1 MSQANKSPKKKRGIS
16 RVTIPIICVL
26 VAITVALNAA
36 ANSTLSGILDA
47 YIGRGEMKIET
58 KAGAENWDTTYYDQD
73 STNAEDADRV
83 AKDITLR
90 TAEEGITLLKNEGS
104 TLPLNTAAEKNVTL
118 LGRRSVQT
126 VFGGTGSGAGD
137 TNQCVGIADAL
148 TAAGFQ
154 VNPTVLAMYQ
164 NSLDKVPVADPAS
177 AMDKAEKQTYY
188 IGEFPQS
195 YFTDEIVS
203 SYTNYR
209 DAAIVVFGRQGGEGM
224 DFSTDL
230 LADVNNPD
238 QAMSSSVAETANY
251 REGQHQLEL
260 NQEER
265 DLLAHAEANFEKV
278 IVVINSANVM
288 EIGCLRDD
296 PQVDAILWIAYPGSR
311 GCAALASILS
321 GTVNPSGH
329 TVDTWAVDFTADPVF
344 PNTSARKYRNVSKD
358 NALADSYVLQY
369 EEGIFFGYRWYE
381 TVFADGGTF
390 TVEGQS
396 GKSYE
401 EAVAYP
407 FGYGLS
413 YTTFEQ
419 KIKDHKVEN
428 GQIRLTVSV
437 SNTGSMAGKDVIQVY
452 YHAPYTKGGIEKSAV
467 NLAAFEKTE
476 LLQPGAS
483 ADYTL
488 SFPVEDMASYD
499 DLVEKCYVL
508 DEGEY
513 RITVNRNVHEVYG
526 EDCEFT
532 HKVDKKVVYS
542 AGNPRQS
549 EIDAQKGETRNLSQE
564 AKNKLTVVA
573 ATNQFE
579 DMNAQF
585 VSYDKS
591 EAGKAV
597 RFTRQDFAA
606 SFPAA
611 PTDADLTASEAT
623 IQVLGEYKP
632 DYYTQGEQ
640 APTTGAEQTW
650 TAVALRGATYDDPR
664 WDMLLDQMTAK
675 SMSKL
680 IYAGNQGVP
689 AVKNVGL
696 PASGATDGPAGL
708 KQYGGLGFGTSGNF
722 HCSSVLT
729 AATWNVKLAEE
740 FGRSVGNEAMLA
752 GSNMTGWYAPGCD
765 IHRGPFGGRSFEYY
779 SEDPL
784 ISGRICAA
792 TVKGA
797 ASMGLTCYAKH
808 FVLNDMDRHRI
819 DNGPVTWCNEQ
830 ALREIYARAYEIL
843 VKEPT
848 MDIEYLDNGET
859 KYKTI
864 RACTALMSSFNRI
877 GDKWCGASSAL
888 LKTVLRDEWGFLGTV
903 ITDYNGNKYMH
914 VEDGVN
920 NGNDLMLANE
930 MTLPTKFADTKNP
943 STIRIMREAT
953 KNILYTQVNSATV
966 NNTSDATVIT
976 YGTAPWRAWVN
987 YANIGLGVLIAGL
1000 LILTLLKRPRQNN
1013 ITVENTAN

>member
-1 MSQANKSPKKKRGIS
+1 MSKPADKQKKAKKKHGIG
-16 RVTIPIICVL
+16 RVTIPIIAFLAVI
-26 VAITVALNAA
+26 AIALNVA

-58 KAGAENWDTTYYDQD
+58 KAGAENWDTIYYEQD
-73 STNAEDADRV
+73 STTAEDADKV
-83 AKDITLR
+83 AKDVTRR
-90 TAEEGITLLKNEGS
+90 TAEEGITLLKNENGA
-104 TLPLNTAAEKNVTL
+104 LPLNTASEKAVTL

-137 TNQCVGIADAL
+137 EGQCVKMADAL
-148 TAAGFQ
+148 KAAGFS
-154 VNPTVLAMYQ
+154 VNQKVLDMYQ
-164 NSLDKVPVADPAS
+164 SNLDKVPVADPAT
-177 AMDKAEKQTYY
+177 AMDKAEKMTYY

-195 YFTDEIVS
+195 YFTADITA
-203 SYTNYR
+203 SYSDYK

-224 DFSTDL
+224 DFCSDL

-251 REGQHQLEL
+251 KEGQHQLEL
-260 NQEER
+260 TVEEKE
-265 DLLAHAEANFEKV
+265 LLAHAEANFEKV
-278 IVVINSANVM
+278 IVVINSANAM
-288 EIGCLRDD
+288 EIGALRDD
-296 PQVDAILWIAYPGSR
+296 PQVDAILWIAYPGST
-311 GCAALASILS
+311 GCTALASIIA

-329 TVDTWAVDFTADPVF
+329 TVDTWAADFTADPTF
-344 PNTSARKYRNVSKD
+344 PNTSARKYANVSKA

-369 EEGIFFGYRWYE
+369 EEGIYFGYRYYE

-390 TVEGQS
+390 TVEGEQ

-419 KIKDHKVEN
+419 KIKDTKVAD
-428 GQIRLTVSV
+428 GKISVTVTV
-437 SNTGSMAGKDVIQVY
+437 TNTGAVAGKDVIQVY
-452 YHAPYTKGGIEKSAV
+452 YHAPYTKGGLEKSAL
-467 NLAAFEKTE
+467 NLAAYDKTD

-488 SFPVEDMASYD
+488 TFAIEDMASYD
-499 DLVEKCYVL
+499 FMVEKCYVL
-508 DEGEY
+508 DAGDY
-513 RITVNRNVHEVYG
+513 RITVNKNAHEVYG
-526 EDCEFT
+526 DNCEYV
-532 HKVDKKVVYS
+532 HKVASKVVYNG
-542 AGNPRQS
+542 GNPRQT
-549 EIDAQKGETRNLSQE
+549 EIDAQKGETRNMSQE
-564 AKNKLTVVA
+564 AKDKLTVVA
-573 ATNQFE
+573 ATNQFD

-585 VSYDKS
+585 VPYTKA

-597 RFTRQDFAA
+597 MFTRENFEA
-606 SFPAA
+606 SFPTA
-611 PTDADLTASEAT
+611 PTEADLTASEAT
-623 IQVLGEYKP
+623 IKELGTYEP
-632 DYYTQGEQ
+632 DYYVEGEE
-640 APTTGAEQTW
+640 APTTGADQTW
-650 TAVALRGATYDDPR
+650 TAVALRGAPYDDPR
-664 WDMLLDQMTAK
+664 WDMLLDQMTGKA
-675 SMSKL
+675 MSKL
-680 IYAGNQGVP
+680 IYSGNQGVS

-752 GSNMTGWYAPGCD
+752 GNNMTGWYAPGCD
-765 IHRGPFGGRSFEYY
+765 IHRGPFGGRGFEYY

-784 ISGRICAA
+784 ISGRVCAA

-797 ASMGLTCYAKH
+797 ASMGLTCYSKH

-819 DNGPVTWCNEQ
+819 ENGPVTWCNEQ

-848 MDIEYLDNGET
+848 MTIEYLDNGVT
-859 KYKTI
+859 QYKTI

-877 GDKWCGASSAL
+877 GDVWCGASAPL
-888 LKTVLRDEWGFLGTV
+888 LKNVLRGEWGFLGTV
-903 ITDYNGNKYMH
+903 ITDYNGQMYMN

-930 MTLPTKFADTKNP
+930 MTLPTKFASTKNA
-943 STIRIMREAT
+943 STLRIMREAC
-953 KNILYTQVNSATV
+953 KNIFYTQVNSATV
-966 NNTSDATVIT
+966 NKTSDATVIT

-987 YANIGLGVLIAGL
+987 YANIGLGVIAAGL
-1000 LILTLLKRPRQNN
+1000 VLLTVLKSRKKN
-1013 ITVENTAN
+1013 IAVER

>member
-1 MSQANKSPKKKRGIS
+1 MSKSSKTPKKRRGIG
-16 RVTIPIICVL
+16 RVTIPVICVL
-26 VAITVALNAA
+26 AVIAIALNVA

-58 KAGAENWDTTYYDQD
+58 KAGAENWDTTYYEQD
-73 STNAEDADRV
+73 STTAEDADRV
-83 AKDITLR
+83 AKDVTLR
-90 TAEEGITLLKNEGS
+90 TAEEGITLLKNENS
-104 TLPLNTAAEKNVTL
+104 ALPLNVTAEKNITL
-118 LGRRSVQT
+118 LGRKGVQT

-137 TNQCVGIADAL
+137 TNQCVGMADAL
-148 TAAGFQ
+148 TEAGFR
-154 VNPTVLAMYQ
+154 VNPAVLDMYR
-164 NSLDKVPVADPAS
+164 NNLDKVPVADPAS
-177 AMDKAEKQTYY
+177 AMDRAEKQTYY

-195 YFTDEIVS
+195 FFTDEITG
-203 SYTNYR
+203 SYAEYK

-224 DFSTDL
+224 DFSTNL
-230 LADVNNPD
+230 LADVND
-238 QAMSSSVAETANY
+238 AGQAMSSSVAETANY
-251 REGQHQLEL
+251 QEGQHQLEL
-260 NQEER
+260 NLEEKE
-265 DLLAHAEANFEKV
+265 LLAHAEASFDKV

-296 PQVDAILWIAYPGSR
+296 PKVDAILWIAYPGSR
-311 GCAALASILS
+311 GCAALANILS
-321 GTVNPSGH
+321 GAVNPSGH
-329 TVDTWAVDFTADPVF
+329 TVDTWAADFTADPVF
-344 PNTSARKYRNVSKD
+344 PNTSARKYGNVSRD

-369 EEGIFFGYRWYE
+369 EEGIYFGYRYYE
-381 TVFADGGTF
+381 TVYADGGTF
-390 TVEGQS
+390 TVEGES
-396 GKSYE
+396 GKTYE
-401 EAVAYP
+401 DAVVYP

-413 YTTFEQ
+413 YTTFDQ
-419 KIKDHKVEN
+419 KIKEHKAEN
-428 GQIRLTVSV
+428 GRISLTVTV
-437 SNTGSMAGKDVIQVY
+437 TNTGSVAGKDLVQVY

-467 NLAAFEKTE
+467 NLAAYEKTG
-476 LLQPGAS
+476 LLEPGAS

-499 DLVEKCYVL
+499 QLKEKCYVL

-513 RITVNRNVHEVYG
+513 RITVNRNVHEIFEG
-526 EDCEFT
+526 CEFI
-532 HKVDKKVVYS
+532 HKVDKKVVFNAS
-542 AGNPRQS
+542 NPRQS
-549 EIDAQKGETRNLSQE
+549 EIEAQKGDTRNLSAE
-564 AKNKLTVVA
+564 ARNKLTAVA
-573 ATNQFE
+573 ATNRFE
-579 DMNAQF
+579 DMNSQF
-585 VSYDKS
+585 VSYTQP

-597 RFTRQDFAA
+597 MFTRENFAA

-611 PTDADLTASEAT
+611 PAEADLTASDAT
-623 IQVLGEYKP
+623 IKILGDYTP
-632 DYYTQGEQ
+632 DYYREGEQ
-640 APTTGAEQTW
+640 APVTGADQTW
-650 TAVALRGATYDDPR
+650 TAVALRGAPYDDPR
-664 WDMLLDQMTAK
+664 WEMLLDQMTAK

-680 IYAGNQGVP
+680 IYSGNQGVS

-729 AATWNVKLAEE
+729 AASWNVKLAEE

-784 ISGRICAA
+784 ISGRVCAA

-797 ASMGLTCYAKH
+797 ASMGLTCYSKH
-808 FVLNDMDRHRI
+808 FVLNDMDRYRI
-819 DNGPVTWCNEQ
+819 ENGPVTWCNEQ

-859 KYKTI
+859 KHKTM

-877 GDKWCGASSAL
+877 GDVWCGASSPL
-888 LKTVLRDEWGFLGTV
+888 LKNVLRDEWGFLGTV
-903 ITDYNGNKYMH
+903 ITDYNGQKYMN

-930 MTLPTKFADTKNP
+930 MTLPTKFTDTKNP

-966 NNTSDATVIT
+966 NKTSDATVIS
-976 YGTAPWRAWVN
+976 YGTAPWRAWVT

-1000 LILTLLKRPRQNN
+1000 VLLTVFRRRRSNV
-1013 ITVENTAN
+1013 TVEA

>member
-1 MSQANKSPKKKRGIS
+1 
-16 RVTIPIICVL
+16 
-26 VAITVALNAA
+26 
-36 ANSTLSGILDA
+36 
-47 YIGRGEMKIET
+47 
-58 KAGAENWDTTYYDQD
+58 
-73 STNAEDADRV
+73 
-83 AKDITLR
+83 
-90 TAEEGITLLKNEGS
+90 
-104 TLPLNTAAEKNVTL
+104 
-118 LGRRSVQT
+118 
-126 VFGGTGSGAGD
+126 
-137 TNQCVGIADAL
+137 
-148 TAAGFQ
+148 
-154 VNPTVLAMYQ
+154 
-164 NSLDKVPVADPAS
+164 
-177 AMDKAEKQTYY
+177 
-188 IGEFPQS
+188 
-195 YFTDEIVS
+195 
-203 SYTNYR
+203 
-209 DAAIVVFGRQGGEGM
+209 
-224 DFSTDL
+224 
-230 LADVNNPD
+230 
-238 QAMSSSVAETANY
+238 
-251 REGQHQLEL
+251 
-260 NQEER
+260 
-265 DLLAHAEANFEKV
+265 
-278 IVVINSANVM
+278 
-288 EIGCLRDD
+288 
-296 PQVDAILWIAYPGSR
+296 
-311 GCAALASILS
+311 
-321 GTVNPSGH
+321 
-329 TVDTWAVDFTADPVF
+329 
-344 PNTSARKYRNVSKD
+344 
-358 NALADSYVLQY
+358 
-369 EEGIFFGYRWYE
+369 
-381 TVFADGGTF
+381 
-390 TVEGQS
+390 
-396 GKSYE
+396 
-401 EAVAYP
+401 
-407 FGYGLS
+407 
-413 YTTFEQ
+413 
-419 KIKDHKVEN
+419 
-428 GQIRLTVSV
+428 
-437 SNTGSMAGKDVIQVY
+437 
-452 YHAPYTKGGIEKSAV
+452 
-467 NLAAFEKTE
+467 
-476 LLQPGAS
+476 
-483 ADYTL
+483 
-488 SFPVEDMASYD
+488 
-499 DLVEKCYVL
+499 
-508 DEGEY
+508 
-513 RITVNRNVHEVYG
+513 
-526 EDCEFT
+526 
-532 HKVDKKVVYS
+532 
-542 AGNPRQS
+542 
-549 EIDAQKGETRNLSQE
+549 
-564 AKNKLTVVA
+564 
-573 ATNQFE
+573 
-579 DMNAQF
+579 MNAQF
-585 VSYDKS
+585 TTYTAP

-597 RFTRQDFAA
+597 RLTRQDFAA

-888 LKTVLRDEWGFLGTV
+888 LKTVLRDEWGFLGTI

-930 MTLPTKFADTKNP
+930 MTLPTKFTDTKNP

>member
-1 MSQANKSPKKKRGIS
+1 MSKPAEQTKKGKKKRGIG
-16 RVTIPIICVL
+16 RITIPIIAFL
-26 VAITVALNAA
+26 AIIAIALNVA

-58 KAGAENWDTTYYDQD
+58 KAGAENWDTIYYEQD
-73 STNAEDADRV
+73 STTPEAADKI
-83 AKDITLR
+83 AKDITRR
-90 TAEEGITLLKNEGS
+90 TAEEGITLLKNENGA
-104 TLPLNTAAEKNVTL
+104 LPLNVASEKAVTL

-137 TNQCVGIADAL
+137 ENQCVKMADAL
-148 TAAGFQ
+148 TAAGFL
-154 VNPTVLAMYQ
+154 VNPAVLNMYKS
-164 NSLDKVPVADPAS
+164 SLDKVPVADPAS
-177 AMDKAEKQTYY
+177 AMDRAEKQTYY

-195 YFTDEIVS
+195 YFTNEIVS
-203 SYTNYR
+203 SYADYR
-209 DAAIVVFGRQGGEGM
+209 DAAIVVFGRRGGEGM
-224 DFSTDL
+224 DYSTNL
-230 LADVNNPD
+230 LADVSDPN

-260 NQEER
+260 SQEEK

-296 PQVDAILWIAYPGSR
+296 PGVDAILWIAYPGSR
-311 GCAALASILS
+311 GCEGLANILS
-321 GTVNPSGH
+321 GAVNPSGH

-344 PNTSARKYRNVSKD
+344 PNTSPRKYVNVSKD

-369 EEGIFFGYRWYE
+369 EEGIYFGYRYYE
-381 TVFADGGTF
+381 TVYADGGTF
-390 TVEGQS
+390 TVEGES
-396 GKSYE
+396 GKSYD

-419 KIKDHKVEN
+419 KIREHKAEN
-428 GQIRLTVSV
+428 GQITLTVTV
-437 SNTGSMAGKDVIQVY
+437 TNTGSVAGKDVIQVY

-467 NLAAFEKTE
+467 NLAAYDKTG

-499 DLVEKCYVL
+499 FLKEKCYVL

-513 RITVNRNVHEVYG
+513 RITVNRNVHEIYEG
-526 EDCEFT
+526 CEFI
-532 HKVDKKVVYS
+532 HKVDKKVIYG
-542 AGNPRQS
+542 AANPRQS
-549 EIDAQKGETRNLSQE
+549 EIEAQKGQARNLSKE
-564 AKNKLTVVA
+564 AKDKLTVVA
-573 ATNQFE
+573 ATNQF
-579 DMNAQF
+579 DNMNSQF
-585 VSYDKS
+585 VPYTQA

-597 RFTRQDFAA
+597 LFTRENFAA

-611 PTDADLTASEAT
+611 PAEADLTASAAT
-623 IQVLGEYKP
+623 IKLLGSYTP
-632 DYYTQGEQ
+632 DYYTEGEQ
-640 APTTGAEQTW
+640 APVTGAEQTW
-650 TAVALRGATYDDPR
+650 TAVALRGAAYDDPR
-664 WDMLLDQMTAK
+664 WEMLLDQMTAK

-680 IYAGNQGVP
+680 IYSGNQGVS

-729 AATWNVKLAEE
+729 AATWNLELAEE

-784 ISGRICAA
+784 ISGRVCAA
-792 TVKGA
+792 TVRGA

-808 FVLNDMDRHRI
+808 FVLNDMDRYRI
-819 DNGPVTWCNEQ
+819 ENGPVTWCNEQ

-848 MDIEYLDNGET
+848 MDVEYLDGGET
-859 KYKTI
+859 KHKTM

-877 GDKWCGASSAL
+877 GDVWCGASAPL
-888 LKTVLRDEWGFLGTV
+888 LKNVLRNEWGFLGTV
-903 ITDYNGNKYMH
+903 ITDYNGQKYMN

-920 NGNDLMLANE
+920 SGNDLMLANE
-930 MTLPTKFADTKNP
+930 MTLPTKFTDTKNP

-966 NNTSDATVIT
+966 NRTSDATVIS
-976 YGTAPWRAWVN
+976 YGTAPWRAWVT
-987 YANIGLGVLIAGL
+987 YANIGLGVLIAL
-1000 LILTLLKRPRQNN
+1000 LVLLTLLKRRRSNV
-1013 ITVENTAN
+1013 TVEQ